1 MIKTND
7 VNFAR
12 DPETSAL
19 INTNNTAYSLYKQQR
34 EVANQ
39 NANLNKRVEKIESQI
54 DDIKNL
60 LTRLVDRVDTS
71 R

>member
-7 VNFAR
+7 VNYVR
-12 DPETSAL
+12 DPETTAVL
-19 INTNNTAYSLYKQQR
+19 NTNNTAYNLYKQQR
-34 EVANQ
+34 AAAVQ
-39 NANLNKRVEKIESQI
+39 NANLYKRVEKLEGQL

-60 LTRLVDRVDTS
+60 LTKLVDHVDTS